1 MRSAFNDGSSYCVT
15 AVNINPKRTREWRA
29 LYESDP
35 KSQLLLTAFS
45 LLEARKVC
53 EGTSLP
59 HIYRTR
65 ESRPPPSKTK
75 TGLTSSVEASF
86 IGTPFVFGC
95 IVLSLVRAGILIIYD
110 PFCIRLHRA
119 VSGSCRHSY
128 YLRVTNRILLLHRS
142 CVLSTISLFSFPDC
156 FQTVSNG
163 LFPDCSSLFP
173 FLSFYPPPPLSIPLK
188 ICKMFG
194 LGWHRRCKILC
205 ILVLALVGND
215 AVKHASHC
223 VSQTARVLFFFFA
236 VTMMVAK

>member
-86 IGTPFVFGC
+86 IGTPFVFDC
-95 IVLSLVRAGILIIYD
+95 IVLSLVRAGILIIYELQ
-110 PFCIRLHRA
+110 IE
-119 VSGSCRHSY
+119 S
-128 YLRVTNRILLLHRS
+128 
-142 CVLSTISLFSFPDC
+142 FSFIVRVFFRPFHYFRFQIVSRLFPTAC
-156 FQTVSNG
+156 FQIV
-163 LFPDCSSLFP
+163 PVCSR
-173 FLSFYPPPPLSIPLK
+173 FYHSTPPPPCPSPLK
-188 ICKMFG
+188 YVKC
-194 LGWHRRCKILC
+194 
-205 ILVLALVGND
+205 LASVGTD
-215 AVKHASHC
+215 AVKYYVYWC
-223 VSQTARVLFFFFA
+223 WR
-236 VTMMVAK
+236 